1 MLLLSL
7 SSHQTYYVM
16 SATIETDESDAKDRK
31 NEESAKQLRR
41 LELIRA
47 DAIKTKP
54 RSSGILR

>member
-1 MLLLSL
+1 
-7 SSHQTYYVM
+7 M